1 MLRIEAMRFRGED
14 IQHALSSKL
23 VYEVVTKR
31 FPPKNTT
38 TTNSKNQKNEKKEES
53 ATEAAMQGRTKNT
66 LKKTSKLK
74 NIESIATKFLQYG
87 IMKDCKYIQRRQ

>member
-1 MLRIEAMRFRGED
+1 MRFRGED

-31 FPPKNTT
+31 FPQNNTNTT
-38 TTNSKNQKNEKKEES
+38 NPKNEKKEES

-66 LKKTSKLK
+66 LKKTTKLK

-87 IMKDCKYIQRRQ
+87 IMKDCKYIQEDNEQHVKIVI